1 MKKIITGALLLTG
14 ASVFADGK
22 DVVKKEEVKTQDPI
36 YRVIPRE
43 SKISV
48 VGKKIYVKNDNATCS
63 ASRELT
69 KETGGKV
76 LKDVK
81 CRISKKDPNY
91 KFWNKVVSR
100 KNIRVYDVGTQKEI
114 LKKIKQVEETE
125 ADAKTKLDDVYGAS
139 RLHFDMSIIKPANT
153 AKENKNKKVVYVKKE
168 ETKITSKK
176 KNDVDVDKIIKTI
189 AERIA
194 KEN

>member
-22 DVVKKEEVKTQDPI
+22 DVVKKDEVKTQDPV

-48 VGKKIYVKNDNATCS
+48 VGKKIYVKNDKATCS

-81 CRISKKDPNY
+81 CKISKKDPNY

-153 AKENKNKKVVYVKKE
+153 PKENKNKKVVYVKKE
-168 ETKITSKK
+168 ESKITSKK
-176 KNDVDVDKIIKTI
+176 KNDIDVDKIIKTI

>member
-14 ASVFADGK
+14 ASIYADGK
-22 DVVKKEEVKTQDPI
+22 DVAKKEEVKTQDPV

-48 VGKKIYVKNDNATCS
+48 VGKKIYVKNDKATCS

-100 KNIRVYDVGTQKEI
+100 KNIRVYDAGTQKEI

-139 RLHFDMSIIKPANT
+139 RLHFDVSIIKPANT
-153 AKENKNKKVVYVKKE
+153 PKKNKNKKVVYVKKE
-168 ETKITSKK
+168 ESKITSKK

-194 KEN
+194 KDN

>member
-22 DVVKKEEVKTQDPI
+22 DVAKKEEIKTQDPI

-48 VGKKIYVKNDNATCS
+48 VGKKIYVKNDKATCS

-100 KNIRVYDVGTQKEI
+100 KNIRVYDAGTQKEI

-125 ADAKTKLDDVYGAS
+125 ADAKTKLDDVYGGD

-153 AKENKNKKVVYVKKE
+153 PKENKNKKVVYVKKE
-168 ETKITSKK
+168 ESKITSKK

-194 KEN
+194 KDN

>member
-1 MKKIITGALLLTG
+1 MKKTITGALLLTG
-14 ASVFADGK
+14 ASIYADGK
-22 DVVKKEEVKTQDPI
+22 DVVKKEEVKTQDPV

-48 VGKKIYVKNDNATCS
+48 VGKKIYVKNDKATCS

-81 CRISKKDPNY
+81 CKISKKDPNY

-100 KNIRVYDVGTQKEI
+100 KNIRVYDAGTQKEI

-139 RLHFDMSIIKPANT
+139 RLHFDMSIIKPADT
-153 AKENKNKKVVYVKKE
+153 PKENKNKKVVYVKKE
-168 ETKITSKK
+168 ESLITSKK
-176 KNDVDVDKIIKTI
+176 KDDVDVDKIIKTI

>member
-14 ASVFADGK
+14 ASIYADGK
-22 DVVKKEEVKTQDPI
+22 DVAKKDEVKTQDPVYI
-36 YRVIPRE
+36 VIPRE

-48 VGKKIYVKNDNATCS
+48 VGKKIYVKNDKATCS

-81 CRISKKDPNY
+81 CKISKKDPNY

-100 KNIRVYDVGTQKEI
+100 KNIRVYDAGTQKEI

-125 ADAKTKLDDVYGAS
+125 ADAKTKLDDVYGGN

-153 AKENKNKKVVYVKKE
+153 PKENKNKKVVYVKKE
-168 ETKITSKK
+168 ESKITSKK

>member
-22 DVVKKEEVKTQDPI
+22 DVVKKDEVKTQDPV

-48 VGKKIYVKNDNATCS
+48 VGKKIYVKNDKATCS

-81 CRISKKDPNY
+81 CKISKKDPNY

-100 KNIRVYDVGTQKEI
+100 KNIRVYDAGTQKEI

-125 ADAKTKLDDVYGAS
+125 ADAKTKLDDVYGGS

-153 AKENKNKKVVYVKKE
+153 HKENKNKKVVYVKKE
-168 ETKITSKK
+168 ESKITSKK
-176 KNDVDVDKIIKTI
+176 KNDVDVDKVIKTI

-194 KEN
+194 KDN

>member
-22 DVVKKEEVKTQDPI
+22 DVVKKDEVKTQDPV

-48 VGKKIYVKNDNATCS
+48 VGKKIYVKNDKATCS

-81 CRISKKDPNY
+81 CKISKKDPNY

-100 KNIRVYDVGTQKEI
+100 KNIRVYDTGSQKEI
-114 LKKIKQVEETE
+114 LRKIKQVEETE

-153 AKENKNKKVVYVKKE
+153 PKENKNKKVVYVKKE
-168 ETKITSKK
+168 ESKITSKK

-194 KEN
+194 RDN

>member
-22 DVVKKEEVKTQDPI
+22 DVVKKDEVKTQDPV

-48 VGKKIYVKNDNATCS
+48 VGKKIYVKNDKATCS

-81 CRISKKDPNY
+81 CKISKKDPNY

-100 KNIRVYDVGTQKEI
+100 KNIRVYDAGTQKDI
-114 LKKIKQVEETE
+114 LKKIRQVEETE
-125 ADAKTKLDDVYGAS
+125 ADAKTKLDDVYGGN

-153 AKENKNKKVVYVKKE
+153 PKENKNKKVVYVKKE
-168 ETKITSKK
+168 ESKITSKK

-194 KEN
+194 KDN

>member
-22 DVVKKEEVKTQDPI
+22 DVVKKDEVKTQDPV

-48 VGKKIYVKNDNATCS
+48 VGKKIYVKNDKATCS

-81 CRISKKDPNY
+81 CKISKKDPNY

-100 KNIRVYDVGTQKEI
+100 KNIRVYDAGTQKEI

-125 ADAKTKLDDVYGAS
+125 ADAKTKLDDVHGAS

-168 ETKITSKK
+168 ESKISSKK

>member
-14 ASVFADGK
+14 ASIYADGK
-22 DVVKKEEVKTQDPI
+22 GVAKKDEVKTQDPV

-48 VGKKIYVKNDNATCS
+48 VGKKIYVKNDKATCS

-81 CRISKKDPNY
+81 CKISKKDPNY

-100 KNIRVYDVGTQKEI
+100 KNIRVYDAGTQKEI
-114 LKKIKQVEETE
+114 LKKIKKVEETE
-125 ADAKTKLDDVYGAS
+125 ADAKTKLDDVYGGD

-153 AKENKNKKVVYVKKE
+153 PKENKNKKLVYVKKE
-168 ETKITSKK
+168 ESKITSKK

>member
-14 ASVFADGK
+14 ASIYADGK
-22 DVVKKEEVKTQDPI
+22 DVVKKDEVKTQDPI

-48 VGKKIYVKNDNATCS
+48 VGKKIYVKNDTATCS

-81 CRISKKDPNY
+81 CKISKKDPNY

-100 KNIRVYDVGTQKEI
+100 KNIRVYDAGTQKEI
-114 LKKIKQVEETE
+114 LKKIRQVEETE

-153 AKENKNKKVVYVKKE
+153 PKENKNKKVVYVKKE
-168 ETKITSKK
+168 ESKITSKK

-194 KEN
+194 RDN

>member
-14 ASVFADGK
+14 ASIYADGK
-22 DVVKKEEVKTQDPI
+22 DVVKKDEVKTQDPV

-48 VGKKIYVKNDNATCS
+48 VGKKIYVKNDKATCS

-76 LKDVK
+76 LKEVK
-81 CRISKKDPNY
+81 CKISKKDPNY

-100 KNIRVYDVGTQKEI
+100 KNIRVYDAGTQKEI

-153 AKENKNKKVVYVKKE
+153 PKENKNKKVVYVKKE
-168 ETKITSKK
+168 ESKITSKK

-194 KEN
+194 KDN

>member
-14 ASVFADGK
+14 ASIYAEGK
-22 DVVKKEEVKTQDPI
+22 DVSKKDEIKTHDPV

-48 VGKKIYVKNDNATCS
+48 VGKKIYVKNDKATCS

-81 CRISKKDPNY
+81 CKISKKDPNY
-91 KFWNKVVSR
+91 KFLNKVVSR
-100 KNIRVYDVGTQKEI
+100 KNIRVYDAGTQKEI

-125 ADAKTKLDDVYGAS
+125 ADAKTKLDDVYGGS

-153 AKENKNKKVVYVKKE
+153 PKENKNKKVVYVKKE
-168 ETKITSKK
+168 ELKITSKK
-176 KNDVDVDKIIKTI
+176 KNDVDVDKVIKTI

>member
-14 ASVFADGK
+14 ASIYADGK
-22 DVVKKEEVKTQDPI
+22 DVVKKYEVKTQDPI
-36 YRVIPRE
+36 YKVIPRE

-48 VGKKIYVKNDNATCS
+48 VGKKIYVKNDKATCS

-81 CRISKKDPNY
+81 CKISKKDPNY

-100 KNIRVYDVGTQKEI
+100 KNIRVYDAGTQKEI

-139 RLHFDMSIIKPANT
+139 RLHFDMSIIKPVNT
-153 AKENKNKKVVYVKKE
+153 PKDNKNKKVVYVKKE
-168 ETKITSKK
+168 ESKITSKK
-176 KNDVDVDKIIKTI
+176 KNYVDVDKIIKTI

>member
-22 DVVKKEEVKTQDPI
+22 NVVKKEEVKTKDPV

-48 VGKKIYVKNDNATCS
+48 VGKKIYVKNDKATCS

-81 CRISKKDPNY
+81 CKISKKDPNY

-100 KNIRVYDVGTQKEI
+100 KNIRVYDAGTQKEI

-153 AKENKNKKVVYVKKE
+153 PKENKNKKVVYVKKE
-168 ETKITSKK
+168 ESKITSKK

-194 KEN
+194 KDN

>member
-14 ASVFADGK
+14 ASIYADGK
-22 DVVKKEEVKTQDPI
+22 DVVKKDEVKTQDQV

-48 VGKKIYVKNDNATCS
+48 VGKKIYVKNDKATCS

-81 CRISKKDPNY
+81 CKISKKDPNY

-100 KNIRVYDVGTQKEI
+100 KNIRVYDAGTQKEI

-125 ADAKTKLDDVYGAS
+125 ADAKTKLDDVYGGS

-153 AKENKNKKVVYVKKE
+153 PKENKNKKVVYVKKE
-168 ETKITSKK
+168 ESKTISKK
-176 KNDVDVDKIIKTI
+176 KDDVDVDKIIKTI

>member
-14 ASVFADGK
+14 ASIYADGK
-22 DVVKKEEVKTQDPI
+22 DIVKKEEVKTQDPV

-48 VGKKIYVKNDNATCS
+48 VGKKIYVKNDKATCS

-81 CRISKKDPNY
+81 CKISKKDPNY

-100 KNIRVYDVGTQKEI
+100 KNIRVYDAGTQKEI

-125 ADAKTKLDDVYGAS
+125 ADAKTKLDDVYGGS
-139 RLHFDMSIIKPANT
+139 RLHFDMSIIQPANT
-153 AKENKNKKVVYVKKE
+153 PKENKNKKVVYVKKE
-168 ETKITSKK
+168 ESKITSKK

>member
-22 DVVKKEEVKTQDPI
+22 DVVKKDEVKTQDPV

-48 VGKKIYVKNDNATCS
+48 VGKKIYVKNDKATCS

-69 KETGGKV
+69 KETVGKV

-81 CRISKKDPNY
+81 CKISKKDPNY

-100 KNIRVYDVGTQKEI
+100 KNIRVYDAGTQKEI

-125 ADAKTKLDDVYGAS
+125 ADAKTKLDDVYGGS

-153 AKENKNKKVVYVKKE
+153 PKENKNKKVVYVKKE
-168 ETKITSKK
+168 ESKITSKK

-194 KEN
+194 KDN

>member
-1 MKKIITGALLLTG
+1 MKKTITGALLLTG
-14 ASVFADGK
+14 ASIYADGK
-22 DVVKKEEVKTQDPI
+22 DVVKKEEVKTQDPV

-48 VGKKIYVKNDNATCS
+48 VGKKIYVKNDKATCS

-81 CRISKKDPNY
+81 CKISKKDPNY

-100 KNIRVYDVGTQKEI
+100 KNIRVYDAGTQKEI

-139 RLHFDMSIIKPANT
+139 RLHFDMSIIKPADT
-153 AKENKNKKVVYVKKE
+153 PKENKNKKVVYVKKE
-168 ETKITSKK
+168 ESLITYKK
-176 KNDVDVDKIIKTI
+176 KDDVDVDKIIKTI

>member
-14 ASVFADGK
+14 ASIYADGK
-22 DVVKKEEVKTQDPI
+22 DVAKKEEVKTQDPV

-48 VGKKIYVKNDNATCS
+48 VGKKIYVKNDKATCS

-81 CRISKKDPNY
+81 CKISKKDPNY

-100 KNIRVYDVGTQKEI
+100 KNIRVYDAGTQKEI

-153 AKENKNKKVVYVKKE
+153 PKENKNKKVVYVKKE
-168 ETKITSKK
+168 ESKITSKK
-176 KNDVDVDKIIKTI
+176 KDDVDVDRVIKTI

>member
-22 DVVKKEEVKTQDPI
+22 DVVKKDEVKTQDPV

-48 VGKKIYVKNDNATCS
+48 VGKKIYVKNDKATCS

-81 CRISKKDPNY
+81 CKISKKDPNY

-100 KNIRVYDVGTQKEI
+100 KNIRVYDAGTQKEI

-125 ADAKTKLDDVYGAS
+125 ADAKTKLDDVYGGS
-139 RLHFDMSIIKPANT
+139 RIHFDMSIIKPANT
-153 AKENKNKKVVYVKKE
+153 PKENKNKKVVYVKKE
-168 ETKITSKK
+168 ELKITSKK
-176 KNDVDVDKIIKTI
+176 KNDVDVDKVIKTI

>member
-14 ASVFADGK
+14 ASIYAEGK
-22 DVVKKEEVKTQDPI
+22 DVVKKEEVKTQDPV

-48 VGKKIYVKNDNATCS
+48 VGKKIYVKNDKATCS

-81 CRISKKDPNY
+81 CKISKKDPNY

-100 KNIRVYDVGTQKEI
+100 KNIRVYDAGTQKEI

-125 ADAKTKLDDVYGAS
+125 ADAKTKLDDVYGSS
-139 RLHFDMSIIKPANT
+139 RLHFDMSIVKPANT
-153 AKENKNKKVVYVKKE
+153 PKENKNKKAVYVKKE
-168 ETKITSKK
+168 ELKITSKK
-176 KNDVDVDKIIKTI
+176 KNDLDVDKIIKTI

>member
-14 ASVFADGK
+14 VSVFADGK
-22 DVVKKEEVKTQDPI
+22 DVVKKEEVKTQDPV

-48 VGKKIYVKNDNATCS
+48 VGKKIYVKNDKATCS

-81 CRISKKDPNY
+81 CKISKKDPNY

-100 KNIRVYDVGTQKEI
+100 KNIRVYDAGTQKEI
-114 LKKIKQVEETE
+114 LKKIRQVEETE

-153 AKENKNKKVVYVKKE
+153 PKDNKNKKVVHVKKE
-168 ETKITSKK
+168 ESKITSKK
-176 KNDVDVDKIIKTI
+176 KDDVDVDRIIKTI

-194 KEN
+194 KDN

>member
-14 ASVFADGK
+14 ASIYADGM
-22 DVVKKEEVKTQDPI
+22 DVVKKDEVKTQDPV

-48 VGKKIYVKNDNATCS
+48 VGKKIYVKNDKATCS

-81 CRISKKDPNY
+81 CKISKKDPNY

-100 KNIRVYDVGTQKEI
+100 KNIRVYDAGTQKEI

-125 ADAKTKLDDVYGAS
+125 ADAKTKLDDVHGGN
-139 RLHFDMSIIKPANT
+139 RLHFDMFIIKPANT
-153 AKENKNKKVVYVKKE
+153 PKENKNKKVVYVKKE
-168 ETKITSKK
+168 ESKITSKK

>member
-14 ASVFADGK
+14 ASIYADGK
-22 DVVKKEEVKTQDPI
+22 DVVKKDEVKTQDPV

-48 VGKKIYVKNDNATCS
+48 VGKKIYVKNDKSTCS

-81 CRISKKDPNY
+81 CKISKKDPNY

-100 KNIRVYDVGTQKEI
+100 KNIRVYDAGTQKEI

-125 ADAKTKLDDVYGAS
+125 ADAKTKLDDVYGGS

-153 AKENKNKKVVYVKKE
+153 PKENKNKKVVYVKKE
-168 ETKITSKK
+168 ESKITSKK
-176 KNDVDVDKIIKTI
+176 KDNVDVDKIIKTI

>member
-14 ASVFADGK
+14 ASIYAEGK
-22 DVVKKEEVKTQDPI
+22 DVVKKEEFKTQDPV

-48 VGKKIYVKNDNATCS
+48 VGKKIYVKNDKATCS

-81 CRISKKDPNY
+81 CSISKKDPNY

-100 KNIRVYDVGTQKEI
+100 KNIRVYDAGTQKEI
-114 LKKIKQVEETE
+114 LKKIRQVEETE
-125 ADAKTKLDDVYGAS
+125 ADAKTKLDDVYGGS
-139 RLHFDMSIIKPANT
+139 RLHFDMSIIKSANT
-153 AKENKNKKVVYVKKE
+153 PKDNKNKKVVYVKKE
-168 ETKITSKK
+168 ESKTISKK
-176 KNDVDVDKIIKTI
+176 KNDLDVDKIIKTI

-194 KEN
+194 KDN

>member
-22 DVVKKEEVKTQDPI
+22 DVVKKDEVKTQDPI

-48 VGKKIYVKNDNATCS
+48 VGKKIYVKNDKATCS

-81 CRISKKDPNY
+81 CKISKKDPNY

-100 KNIRVYDVGTQKEI
+100 KNIRVYDAGTQKEI

-153 AKENKNKKVVYVKKE
+153 PKDNKNKKVVYVKKE
-168 ETKITSKK
+168 ESKITSKK
-176 KNDVDVDKIIKTI
+176 KDDVNVDKIIKTI

>member
-14 ASVFADGK
+14 ATIYADGK
-22 DVVKKEEVKTQDPI
+22 DDVKKDEVKTQDPV

-48 VGKKIYVKNDNATCS
+48 VGKKIYVKNDKATCS

-81 CRISKKDPNY
+81 CKISKKDPNY

-100 KNIRVYDVGTQKEI
+100 KNIRVYDAGTQKEI
-114 LKKIKQVEETE
+114 LKKIRQVEETE
-125 ADAKTKLDDVYGAS
+125 ADAKTKLDDVYGGS

-153 AKENKNKKVVYVKKE
+153 PKENKNKKVVYVKKE
-168 ETKITSKK
+168 ESKITSKK
-176 KNDVDVDKIIKTI
+176 KNDVDVDRIIKTI

-194 KEN
+194 KDN

>member
-22 DVVKKEEVKTQDPI
+22 DVVKKEEIKTQDPI

-48 VGKKIYVKNDNATCS
+48 VGKKIYVKNDKATCS

-81 CRISKKDPNY
+81 CKISKKDPNY

-100 KNIRVYDVGTQKEI
+100 KNIRVYDAGTQKEI

-153 AKENKNKKVVYVKKE
+153 PKDNKNKKVVYVKKE
-168 ETKITSKK
+168 ESKITSKK

-194 KEN
+194 KDN

>member
-1 MKKIITGALLLTG
+1 ML
-14 ASVFADGK
+14 
-22 DVVKKEEVKTQDPI
+22 
-36 YRVIPRE
+36 
-43 SKISV
+43 
-48 VGKKIYVKNDNATCS
+48 C

-81 CRISKKDPNY
+81 CRISKKDSNY

-100 KNIRVYDVGTQKEI
+100 KNIRVYDAGTQKEI

-125 ADAKTKLDDVYGAS
+125 ADAKTKLDDVYGAG

-153 AKENKNKKVVYVKKE
+153 DKENKNKKVVYVKKE
-168 ETKITSKK
+168 ESKITSKK

-194 KEN
+194 KDN

>member
-14 ASVFADGK
+14 ASIYADGK
-22 DVVKKEEVKTQDPI
+22 DVVKKEEVKTKDPV

-48 VGKKIYVKNDNATCS
+48 VGKKIYVKNDKATCS

-100 KNIRVYDVGTQKEI
+100 KNIRVYDAGTQKEI

-125 ADAKTKLDDVYGAS
+125 ADAKTKLDDVYGGN

-153 AKENKNKKVVYVKKE
+153 PKENKNKKVVYVKKE
-168 ETKITSKK
+168 ESKITSKK

>member
-22 DVVKKEEVKTQDPI
+22 DVVKKDEVKTQDPI

-48 VGKKIYVKNDNATCS
+48 VGKKIYVKNDKATCS

-81 CRISKKDPNY
+81 CKISKKDPNY

-100 KNIRVYDVGTQKEI
+100 KNIRVYDAGTQKEI

-153 AKENKNKKVVYVKKE
+153 PKDNKNKKVVYVKKE
-168 ETKITSKK
+168 ESKITSKK

>member
-22 DVVKKEEVKTQDPI
+22 DVVKKEEIKTQDPI

-48 VGKKIYVKNDNATCS
+48 VGKKIYVKNDKATCS

-81 CRISKKDPNY
+81 CKISKKDPNY

-100 KNIRVYDVGTQKEI
+100 KNIRVYDAGTQKEI

-153 AKENKNKKVVYVKKE
+153 PKENKNKKVVYVKKE
-168 ETKITSKK
+168 ESKISSKK

>member
-22 DVVKKEEVKTQDPI
+22 YIVKKDEVKIQDPI

-48 VGKKIYVKNDNATCS
+48 VGKKIYVKNDKATCS

-81 CRISKKDPNY
+81 CKISKKDPNY

-100 KNIRVYDVGTQKEI
+100 KNIRVYDAGTQKEI

-125 ADAKTKLDDVYGAS
+125 ADAKTKLDDVYGAN

-153 AKENKNKKVVYVKKE
+153 PKENKNKKVVYVKKE
-168 ETKITSKK
+168 ESKITSKK

>member
-14 ASVFADGK
+14 ASIYADGK
-22 DVVKKEEVKTQDPI
+22 DVVKKEEVKTQDPVYI
-36 YRVIPRE
+36 VIPRE

-48 VGKKIYVKNDNATCS
+48 VGKKIYVKNDKATCS

-81 CRISKKDPNY
+81 CKISKKDPNY

-100 KNIRVYDVGTQKEI
+100 KNIRVYDAGTQKEI

-153 AKENKNKKVVYVKKE
+153 PKENQNKKVVYVKKE
-168 ETKITSKK
+168 ELKMTSKK
-176 KNDVDVDKIIKTI
+176 KDDVDVDKIIKTI